1 MSNLLKES
9 KTYKPFRYPW
19 AMQIAEEHE
28 KMHWGT
34 WEAKLQEDVKQW
46 KSNSLTPDAKKFI
59 TQILRIFTQSDVAVA
74 DTYVD
79 QFLPIFKNN
88 EIRNMLLSFA
98 NREGTHQRAYAL
110 LNDTLGLD
118 ESEYAYFLNHK
129 PMLDKIH
136 NMQSINPSDSTQT
149 AYSLAQAVCNE
160 GMSLFSAFVML
171 LHFQQQ
177 GKMKGMCEVVEWSIK
192 DESLHVK
199 AMTQL
204 YQTYVQEMNIKV
216 EQEEIQN
223 LFTQAVDLE
232 DQLIDMIFGEAQ
244 VVESLVKIEVKMF
257 IRYLADRRL
266 MQLDCLPIYH
276 IDKNPLPWLDWIV
289 NGVSFKNFFEGVVTD
304 YSASGMTGAWG
315 W

>member
-9 KTYKPFRYPW
+9 KTYKPFHYPW
-19 AMQIAEEHE
+19 AMQYAESHE

-34 WEAKLQEDVKQW
+34 WEAKLHEDLKQW
-46 KSNSLTPDAKKFI
+46 KSNALSEIEKRFI

-74 DTYVD
+74 DNYVD

-88 EIRNMLLSFA
+88 EVRNMLLSFA

-118 ESEYAYFLNHK
+118 ESEYAYFLSHK

-136 NMQSINPSDSTQT
+136 NMQAIDPSDSTQT
-149 AYSLAQAVCNE
+149 AYALAQAVCNE

-171 LHFQQQ
+171 LHFQQH

-192 DESLHVK
+192 DESLHVQ
-199 AMTQL
+199 AMTKL
-204 YQTYVQEMNIKV
+204 YQTYVEEMNEV
-216 EQEEIQN
+216 VDESQVQA
-223 LFTQAVDLE
+223 LFSQAVNLE
-232 DQLIDMIFGEAQ
+232 DQVIDLIFGDALAIENLTK
-244 VVESLVKIEVKMF
+244 VEVKTF

-266 MQLDCLPIYH
+266 MQLQCRPIYQ